1 MSDLRERLREAAE
14 AAAQEGHLPAAAVVI
29 VRGRRRRV
37 RLLAG
42 TVVLVALAMVA
53 GVVGADLLGSRP
65 APLAPT
71 PTGGPTTSTR
81 PTTTTGPGGSAAPA
95 QVWIP
100 SVTPLEVRAHPGPYP
115 GPDPGGIVRDVTSLA
130 RGCHGTSRIRLWARA
145 RGKVWLIAA
154 QPTPPGQAR
163 LCWASGLMNQRGG
176 GGLGTQSERLR
187 PLSITGGGGGG
198 NGQLAVVSGA
208 VTRRAVRLRVVFHKG
223 RPMDLAAVDGGDGVQ
238 VNFFAGL
245 YLETGPPPAERQR
258 RETAVDR
265 VIALDRA
272 GHRIAECRMR
282 MGPGNTC

>member
-14 AAAQEGHLPAAAVVI
+14 AAAQEGQLPAAAVVI
-29 VRGRRRRV
+29 GRGRRRRV

-53 GVVGADLLGSRP
+53 GVVGADLLGGRP

-71 PTGGPTTSTR
+71 PTGGPATSTG
-81 PTTTTGPGGSAAPA
+81 PTTTTGPGGADAPA

-100 SVTPLEVRAHPGPYP
+100 SVTPLEVTAHPGPYP
-115 GPDPGGIVRDVTSLA
+115 GPDPGDIVGDVTSLV
-130 RGCHGTSRIRLWARA
+130 RGCHGTSRIRLWART
-145 RGKVWLIAA
+145 RGKVWLVAA

-163 LCWASGLMNQRGG
+163 VCWATGLMNQRGG
-176 GGLGTQSERLR
+176 GGLGNQSERLR
-187 PLSITGGGGGG
+187 PLSVTFAGGSG
-198 NGQLAVVSGA
+198 NGALGVVSGA
-208 VTRRAVRLRVVFHKG
+208 VTRRAARLRVLFHKG
-223 RPMDLAAVDGGDGVQ
+223 RPMDLAPVDGGEGVP

-245 YLETGPPPAERQR
+245 YLETGPPPAEPQR

-265 VIALDRA
+265 VIAFDRA

-282 MGPGNTC
+282 LGPGNTC